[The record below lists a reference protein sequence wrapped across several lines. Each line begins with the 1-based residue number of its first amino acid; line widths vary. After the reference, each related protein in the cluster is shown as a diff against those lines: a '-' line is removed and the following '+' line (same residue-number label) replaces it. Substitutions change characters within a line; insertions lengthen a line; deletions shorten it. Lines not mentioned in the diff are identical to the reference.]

1 MVKLLRNRVR
11 AFTLFE
17 TVITLTIVTA
27 ILSIGW
33 LNFSVIKEKMLID
46 SASMQVKVI
55 LNQALRRASITNK
68 LYLIDYYESDN
79 LLIVKDQDG
88 KVEKYSL
95 PEGVKIYNLA
105 KTNIEQTGYI
115 APKTITLRTKKFK
128 KELRIQLKWGK
139 INETS

>member
-1 MVKLLRNRVR
+1 MLRNRVR

-17 TVITLTIVTA
+17 TVITLAIVTA

-88 KVEKYSL
+88 KVEKY
-95 PEGVKIYNLA
+95 ETVK
-105 KTNIEQTGYI
+105 
-115 APKTITLRTKKFK
+115 
-128 KELRIQLKWGK
+128 
-139 INETS
+139 

>member
-17 TVITLTIVTA
+17 TVITLAIVTA

-115 APKTITLRTKKFK
+115 APKTIPLRTKKFK

>member
-17 TVITLTIVTA
+17 TVITLAIVTA

-88 KVEKYSL
+88 KVEKY
-95 PEGVKIYNLA
+95 ETVK
-105 KTNIEQTGYI
+105 
-115 APKTITLRTKKFK
+115 
-128 KELRIQLKWGK
+128 
-139 INETS
+139 

>member
-17 TVITLTIVTA
+17 TVITLAIVTA

-55 LNQALRRASITNK
+55 LNQALRRAET
-68 LYLIDYYESDN
+68 
-79 LLIVKDQDG
+79 VKFF
-88 KVEKYSL
+88 V
-95 PEGVKIYNLA
+95 
-105 KTNIEQTGYI
+105 
-115 APKTITLRTKKFK
+115 
-128 KELRIQLKWGK
+128 
-139 INETS
+139 

>member
-17 TVITLTIVTA
+17 TVITLAIVTA

-88 KVEKYSL
+88 KVEKKLSNFL
-95 PEGVKIYNLA
+95 CK
-105 KTNIEQTGYI
+105 
-115 APKTITLRTKKFK
+115 
-128 KELRIQLKWGK
+128 
-139 INETS
+139 

>member
-11 AFTLFE
+11 AFTLVE
-17 TVITLTIVTA
+17 TVITLAIVTA

-33 LNFSVIKEKMLID
+33 LNFSVTKEKMLID

-88 KVEKYSL
+88 KVEKYS
-95 PEGVKIYNLA
+95 ETVK
-105 KTNIEQTGYI
+105 
-115 APKTITLRTKKFK
+115 
-128 KELRIQLKWGK
+128 
-139 INETS
+139 